1 MPACHQVV
9 GRPDRLK
16 AVVGPP
22 LHRTVCLPNKY
33 QEAYQDGVV
42 RLSCQTHNTH
52 RFPFFPPFNP
62 KGRRKY
68 TSRAVPW
75 VAATKTP
82 GRVSRSCRSHQ
93 LRNHLFSS
101 SSKKEPLLLCS
112 FCTRALGVLYVSGL
126 SCHRL
131 DEVEKKKEEDKAKRQ
146 HVREKRREWGR
157 RSRCYRWRRIP
168 AVGRATTAPHQ
179 SNIFIE
185 AEAEGSEEE
194 QASSSHKSQ
203 RLRHAPP
210 SFLSSSTIIFQHL
223 IKHHGDVEKCKTKQK
238 LYKGVCRLS

>member
-1 MPACHQVV
+1 MCPAYLVIV
-9 GRPDRLK
+9 LMK
-16 AVVGPP
+16 
-22 LHRTVCLPNKY
+22 
-33 QEAYQDGVV
+33 
-42 RLSCQTHNTH
+42 
-52 RFPFFPPFNP
+52 
-62 KGRRKY
+62 
-68 TSRAVPW
+68 
-75 VAATKTP
+75 
-82 GRVSRSCRSHQ
+82 
-93 LRNHLFSS
+93 LRE
-101 SSKKEPLLLCS
+101 KE
-112 FCTRALGVLYVSGL
+112 
-126 SCHRL
+126 
-131 DEVEKKKEEDKAKRQ
+131 EEEEDKAKRQ
-146 HVREKRREWGR
+146 HVREKRRGRR

-168 AVGRATTAPHQ
+168 AGVSAPPNLLTTLVNDEGQTRYHHTPPHQ